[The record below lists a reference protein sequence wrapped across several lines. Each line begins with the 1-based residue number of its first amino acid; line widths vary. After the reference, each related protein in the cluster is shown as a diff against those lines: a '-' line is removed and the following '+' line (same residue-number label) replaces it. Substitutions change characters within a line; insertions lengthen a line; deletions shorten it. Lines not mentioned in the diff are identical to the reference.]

1 MLTTYLPPSDMRHLL
16 LPLIGSGALSLT
28 VLLSGC
34 HRQPENTA
42 PETLPAATVR
52 VAAVENKKYL
62 ATEEVIGTVRAK
74 LRATIEAKLSGRIE
88 RLPVTVG
95 QRVQQGDLL
104 VLLDQREIQARL
116 EQTRAVREQTQQDR
130 KRFETLLQQNAVS
143 RQEFEA
149 VQARARIAEAA
160 VTETEALL
168 GYAKVTAPF
177 DGVVSRKLAEV
188 GDLASPGRPLLE
200 LEDPNALRL
209 ESDIPEALIDRLRLS
224 EKMAVRVAALT
235 NEIPATVSEIAPAA
249 DPNSRTFRVKLD
261 LPPTPGLRLG
271 QFGRVTVPLNE
282 VASVRIPATAVVVR
296 GQMEIVFVVES
307 QKAQL
312 RLVKTGKRLGD
323 EWEVVSGLNA
333 GESIVVDGAASLSDG
348 QPVEVKR

>member
-1 MLTTYLPPSDMRHLL
+1 
-16 LPLIGSGALSLT
+16 
-28 VLLSGC
+28 
-34 HRQPENTA
+34 
-42 PETLPAATVR
+42 
-52 VAAVENKKYL
+52 
-62 ATEEVIGTVRAK
+62 
-74 LRATIEAKLSGRIE
+74 
-88 RLPVTVG
+88 
-95 QRVQQGDLL
+95 
-104 VLLDQREIQARL
+104 
-116 EQTRAVREQTQQDR
+116 
-130 KRFETLLQQNAVS
+130 
-143 RQEFEA
+143 
-149 VQARARIAEAA
+149 
-160 VTETEALL
+160 
-168 GYAKVTAPF
+168 
-177 DGVVSRKLAEV
+177 
-188 GDLASPGRPLLE
+188 
-200 LEDPNALRL
+200 
-209 ESDIPEALIDRLRLS
+209 LIDRLRLS

>member
-1 MLTTYLPPSDMRHLL
+1 MRSSL

-34 HRQPENTA
+34 HRQPEATS

-52 VAAVENKKYL
+52 IASVENKKYL

-74 LRATIEAKLSGRIE
+74 LRAMIEAKLSGRIE

-95 QRVQQGDLL
+95 QRIKQGDLL
-104 VLLDQREIQARL
+104 VLLDEREIQARL
-116 EQTRAVREQTQQDR
+116 EQARAVREQTQQDR
-130 KRFETLLQQNAVS
+130 KRFETLLQQNAVT
-143 RQEFEA
+143 RQEYDA
-149 VQARARIAEAA
+149 AQARARIAEAA

-177 DGVVSRKLAEV
+177 DGVVSRRLAEV

-200 LEDPNALRL
+200 LEDPHALRL
-209 ESDIPEALIDRLRLS
+209 EADLPEALIDRLRL
-224 EKMAVRVAALT
+224 EDRMVVRVAALT
-235 NEIPATVSEIAPAA
+235 NDLAATVSEIAPAA
-249 DPNSRTFRVKLD
+249 DPHSRTFRVKLD

-271 QFGRVTVPLNE
+271 QFGRVTVPLSE
-282 VASVRIPATAVVVR
+282 VASVRAPATAVVVR
-296 GQMEIVFVVES
+296 GQLEMVFVVEQ
-307 QKAQL
+307 QKAHL
-312 RLVKTGKRLGD
+312 RLVKTGKRLGE

-333 GESIVVDGAASLSDG
+333 GESIVVEGAAALVDG